1 MKSQGQ
7 RREVD
12 RDAHRGTELS
22 SAPLFIPSPRIP
34 LHPPHSAPLSPHRIP
49 HQEISGAGGVLGV
62 PEARGATGAAGGA
75 QRYASATPEK
85 FDVNTGPNPGCRG
98 VRFS

>member
-1 MKSQGQ
+1 M
-7 RREVD
+7 
-12 RDAHRGTELS
+12 RGVT
-22 SAPLFIPSPRIP
+22 
-34 LHPPHSAPLSPHRIP
+34 
-49 HQEISGAGGVLGV
+49 GV
-62 PEARGATGAAGGA
+62 AGAAGA